1 MLILATASTTAAESL
16 TCTLE
21 APCTVEVDGLI
32 GQRGLIGG
40 VDVAVHDVGVGRA
53 AAAFA
58 LSRLLRRP
66 PEAVLLLS
74 VGPALPGSGLAEGDL
89 AVASAETYADLG
101 VEGRDG
107 LRDLA
112 SLGVR
117 LAPGAP
123 GQTFLAD
130 PRLTDALT
138 DAATRTGP
146 FLTAETLATDEDT
159 ATARTARWGPALAE
173 TREGAAV
180 AHACLLESVPFAHL
194 RAIVGPFGQPP
205 VDRAMPAR
213 ALETT
218 ASAAPGIATALAHP
232 FS

>member
-1 MLILATASTTAAESL
+1 MLILATASPAEADSLAAR
-16 TCTLE
+16 LE
-21 APCTVEVDGLI
+21 APHGVDVDGLTGHR
-32 GQRGLIGG
+32 GQLGG
-40 VDVAVHDVGVGRA
+40 VAVAVHDLGVGRA

-58 LSRLLRRP
+58 LSRLLRQR

-74 VGPALPGSGLAEGDL
+74 VGPALPGSGLAEGEL

-101 VEGRDG
+101 VEADGG

-130 PRLTDALT
+130 PRLSDALAG
-138 DAATRTGP
+138 AAARPGP
-146 FLTAETLATDEDT
+146 FLTAETLATSERT
-159 ATARTARWGPALAE
+159 AAERAARWGPALAE

-180 AHACLLESVPFAHL
+180 AHACLLESVPFAHV
-194 RAIVGPFGQPP
+194 RATAGAFGDPPADGPLP
-205 VDRAMPAR
+205 RR
-213 ALETT
+213 LLEAVTD
-218 ASAAPGIATALAHP
+218 AVPGIAAALAHP